1 MAFAQQLERKMLLP
15 HSRPVLATSEKF
27 ETAVLFLQLCLPS
40 TLIHHE
46 KRAFR
51 KTLFKAKEFENF
63 GFAFLCGRK
72 GFENDII
79 IFPCPSFPKWPVI
92 VLFLTYSGVVW
103 TENIWRVLRVK
114 TSKQIPPA

>member
-1 MAFAQQLERKMLLP
+1 MAFAQQLARKMLLP

-51 KTLFKAKEFENF
+51 KTLFKAKEFENV

-72 GFENDII
+72 GSENVA
-79 IFPCPSFPKWPVI
+79 F
-92 VLFLTYSGVVW
+92 
-103 TENIWRVLRVK
+103 R
-114 TSKQIPPA
+114 KQ